1 MKKYNKVIIYKIN
14 SFTIMYMCLILI
26 NSVVSMN
33 STLNIQSS
41 EMDNILKLHFHM
53 PFTHWGILILVNI
66 ESHRFSLDFC
76 AISGE

>member
-1 MKKYNKVIIYKIN
+1 MMKKYNKVIIYKIN

-33 STLNIQSS
+33 STLNIQPS

-53 PFTHWGILILVNI
+53 PFTH
-66 ESHRFSLDFC
+66 
-76 AISGE
+76 